1 MFSKFSNYDNTDTQ
15 STSHAAM
22 MEFAQQQVQKYD
34 KDAKVITINAG
45 ADVSIND
52 ASLAYP
58 FDSYNVTF
66 EIVAVTADGHER
78 TAYSTFNEFIEF
90 LVDYEDTSQ

>member
-34 KDAKVITINAG
+34 KDAKVISINAG
-45 ADVSIND
+45 ADVSSNN
-52 ASLAYP
+52 ASLSYP

-66 EIVAVTADGHER
+66 EIIALTTDGHER
-78 TAYSTFNEFIEF
+78 TAYCTFNGFIDF
-90 LVDYEDTSQ
+90 LVQYDK